1 MEEVLKYLRLLV
13 MMLFGQA
20 IGLKIRVMKRFCD
33 AHIVKVGF

>member
-20 IGLKIRVMKRFCD
+20 TGLEIRVMKRFYD
-33 AHIVKVGF
+33 VRTAKVGF